1 MTEASGPGAGPLP
14 GRPAIPAGDRP
25 ATPAAEGLKP
35 LAGIRIVDLS
45 TVFAGPMA
53 TALLADQGA
62 EVIKVESPEGDTTR
76 AIGPAKG
83 DLSASFITA
92 NRGKRGIALDLK
104 SPEAREILLALIAR
118 ADVLV
123 ENFRP
128 GVMARLGLAPEMLA
142 ERFPRLV
149 HLSVTGFG
157 PDGPRAGDRAYDAV
171 IQALGSVAASQR
183 DYATGAPVV
192 LASTVSDKV
201 TALTAAQAITAALL
215 RRERNAGRGARV
227 EVAMLDATLA
237 FQWPDAM
244 YNHVFVDDAPAPFPE
259 FGATQRPWKTAD
271 GHVTTMVPQPAEF
284 RALCTVLGHP
294 EIANDP
300 RFASL
305 PLRYR
310 HGQALRATLEPLF
323 LQFDNATL
331 EALCRQHGVPMG
343 VIHERP
349 QVLTDPQVQH
359 NQAVVTL
366 DHGDVGRVRLARS
379 GARFDGTPMA
389 PTRGGA
395 RLGEHGLEVLEELG
409 FDGARIDAL
418 LQSGVL
424 KLPD

>member
-1 MTEASGPGAGPLP
+1 MTA
-14 GRPAIPAGDRP
+14 PAGQG
-25 ATPAAEGLKP
+25 TEMKP

-45 TVFAGPMA
+45 SVFAGPMA

-76 AIGPAKG
+76 SIGPAKG
-83 DLSASFITA
+83 DLSATFITA

-104 SPEAREILLALIAR
+104 APEAREILLTLIGQ

-128 GVMARLGLAPEMLA
+128 GVMERLGLAPAMLA

-183 DYATGAPVV
+183 DYTTGAPVV

-201 TALTAAQAITAALL
+201 TALTAAQAVTAALL
-215 RRERNAGRGARV
+215 QRERSGRGSRV

-244 YNHVFVDDAPAPFPE
+244 YNHVFVDEPPAPFPE

-284 RALCTVLGHP
+284 RALCTVLGQP
-294 EIANDP
+294 QIADDP

-310 HGQALRATLEPLF
+310 HGKELRATLEPLF

-331 EALCRQHGVPMG
+331 EAACRQHGVPMG

-359 NQAVVTL
+359 NEAVVTL
-366 DHGDVGRVRLARS
+366 DHGDIGRVRLARS
-379 GARFDGTPMA
+379 GARFDGQPMA

-395 RLGEHGLEVLEELG
+395 RLGEHGLQVLEELG